1 MLLMQQLMSAL
12 LEIIAQP
19 EALRRSNVPQDPTQM
34 QYSRLSVLHVLQA
47 PIKTQADRHHALAVF
62 QLVHLLIQLNGTVQ
76 RAQFYQRSAHMV
88 NTSPWMLLLAQHAL
102 QVNTAGLATMLHT
115 ASLMISMVTLLQT
128 PVIME
133 RWILATMIKDIDA
146 NQVHIPPNLPI
157 LATSLYRLVVWPS
170 TITMAQ
176 LCVVMS
182 LVRMVLS
189 QLALKELGSPLS
201 MDWSARIA

>member
-1 MLLMQQLMSAL
+1 MVLMEQLMSAL
-12 LEIIAQP
+12 LDIIAQP

-34 QYSRLSVLHVLQA
+34 QYCRLSVLHVLQA
-47 PIKTQADRHHALAVF
+47 PIKTKADRHHALAVF
-62 QLVHLLIQLNGTVQ
+62 QLVHLLTQLNGTVQ

-115 ASLMISMVTLLQT
+115 ASLMILMVTLLQT

-157 LATSLYRLVVWPS
+157 LDTSLFRLEVWPS
-170 TITMAQ
+170 TTTMAQ

-182 LVRMVLS
+182 PMRMVLL
-189 QLALKELGSPLS
+189 QLALKEPGSPLS

>member
-1 MLLMQQLMSAL
+1 MSAL

-34 QYSRLSVLHVLQA
+34 QYSRLSVLHVLLA

-102 QVNTAGLATMLHT
+102 QVNTAGLATMQHT
-115 ASLMISMVTLLQT
+115 ASLMISLVTLLQT

-133 RWILATMIKDIDA
+133 RWILATMMKDIDA

-157 LATSLYRLVVWPS
+157 LATSLFRPEVWPS
-170 TITMAQ
+170 TTTMAQ

-182 LVRMVLS
+182 LMRMVLS

-201 MDWSARIA
+201 MDSSARIA